1 MASSADLRMRR
12 NARKV
17 FQFNMMV
24 AGRSG
29 LGKSTFVN
37 TLGSNVIERHSQQG
51 STLEINPYH
60 AEIEED
66 GLKISLSVVDTP
78 GFGDAIDNTSQFEAI
93 MQYVE
98 RQYDD
103 FLAEESRIKRNPK
116 FVDNRVH
123 VCLYFISG
131 GHGLHE
137 MDIQYMKLLSHRIN
151 VIPVLGKADM
161 MTPEELLILK
171 KRCISDIEYYDIP
184 IFNFPY
190 DHHEDDE
197 DTVGENKELRVPLYL
212 YRICYHSLLLLQL
225 RINEIIH
232 GELYKQII

>member
-1 MASSADLRMRR
+1 MTSTADLRMRR

-17 FQFNMMV
+17 FQFNTV
-24 AGRSG
+24 VVGRSG

-37 TLGSNVIERHSQQG
+37 SLGNKVIDRQTFQT
-51 STLEINPYH
+51 STMEITPYH
-60 AEIEED
+60 SEIEED

-78 GFGDAIDNTSQFEAI
+78 GFGDAIDNTSQFEQI

-98 RQYDD
+98 KQYDD

-116 FVDNRVH
+116 FIDNRVH

-151 VIPVLGKADM
+151 VIPVIGKSDM
-161 MTPEELLILK
+161 MTPEELLVLK
-171 KRCISDIEYYDIP
+171 KRCMSDIEFYDIP
-184 IFNFPY
+184 IFSFPY
-190 DHHEDDE
+190 DHHQDDE
-197 DTVGENKELRVPLYL
+197 DTVGENKELRVLSFNVGFITIRGYQF
-212 YRICYHSLLLLQL
+212 IEQ
-225 RINEIIH
+225 
-232 GELYKQII
+232 